1 MLYEQDFFA
10 WTKQQANLLKEGRLR
25 ELDLPNLIEEL
36 EDMGRSNYRELESR
50 LIVLVAH
57 LLKWEYQW
65 NQLQSQWKEFE
76 GKSWRNSIIEQRI
89 QLSGLLEERPSL
101 QNFFQERLT
110 RAYPQAIK
118 LIIKETDL
126 LSTEFP
132 AECPYSIDQLLDED
146 FLPKPR

>member
-146 FLPKPR
+146 FFSKPR

>member
-10 WTKQQANLLKEGRLR
+10 WTKQQVNLLKEGRLR

-76 GKSWRNSIIEQRI
+76 GKSWRNTIIEQRI

-101 QNFFQERLT
+101 QNFFLERLK

>member
-10 WTKQQANLLKEGRLR
+10 WTKQQVNLLKEGRLR

>member
-10 WTKQQANLLKEGRLR
+10 WTKQQVNLLKEGRLR

-76 GKSWRNSIIEQRI
+76 GKSWRKSIIEQRI

-146 FLPKPR
+146 FFSKPR

>member
-10 WTKQQANLLKEGRLR
+10 WTKQQVNLLKEGRLR

-57 LLKWEYQW
+57 LLKWEHQW

>member
-76 GKSWRNSIIEQRI
+76 GKSWRKSIIEQRI

-110 RAYPQAIK
+110 RAYPQANK

-132 AECPYSIDQLLDED
+132 AECPYSIDQLQDED
-146 FLPKPR
+146 FFPKPR

>member
-10 WTKQQANLLKEGRLR
+10 WTKQQVNLLKEGRLR

-89 QLSGLLEERPSL
+89 QLIGLLEEMPSL
-101 QNFFQERLT
+101 QNFFQERLK

>member
-10 WTKQQANLLKEGRLR
+10 WTKQQVNLLKEGRLR

-76 GKSWRNSIIEQRI
+76 GKSWRKSIIEQRI

>member
-110 RAYPQAIK
+110 RAYPQANK

-146 FLPKPR
+146 FFSKPR

>member
-57 LLKWEYQW
+57 LLK
-65 NQLQSQWKEFE
+65 
-76 GKSWRNSIIEQRI
+76 
-89 QLSGLLEERPSL
+89 
-101 QNFFQERLT
+101 
-110 RAYPQAIK
+110 
-118 LIIKETDL
+118 
-126 LSTEFP
+126 
-132 AECPYSIDQLLDED
+132 
-146 FLPKPR
+146 

>member
-10 WTKQQANLLKEGRLR
+10 WTKQQVNLLKGGRLR

-89 QLSGLLEERPSL
+89 QLIGLLEEMPSL
-101 QNFFQERLT
+101 QNFFQERLK

-118 LIIKETDL
+118 LIIKETNL

-132 AECPYSIDQLLDED
+132 AECPYPIDQLLDED